1 MGYLDLQAQRPGY
14 TYIDPTTGEEKAYE
28 KVYAPEQ
35 AGRMIQEWVLTHE
48 RSKIKSR
55 WYCRNKKI

>member
-35 AGRMIQEWVLTHE
+35 AGR
-48 RSKIKSR
+48 
-55 WYCRNKKI
+55 